1 MELIETIPLQN
12 GLRLT
17 IQDLSRRIAADT
29 VKVEISIQMKVKVE
43 ESFFASSD
51 DHRQLTDIFGDELTY
66 EHKLERTFVSDA
78 GRDRPRPA
86 AENVQGQFLQ
96 YLSSPNFA
104 RKMALSLLRDIK
116 GNPYKYRRALWPKSR
131 RINGAA
137 KTINGKRT
145 MTRDFFEELLA
156 GSEKPSR
163 YIGTEV
169 NAVRK
174 ENAAVRFALAF
185 PDTYEVGMSHLGL
198 QILYAVLNALPGVS
212 AERCFAPWPDGSA
225 SCVSAVFR

>member
-78 GRDRPRPA
+78 GRDA
-86 AENVQGQFLQ
+86 ARALLLKTFKDNSLQ

-116 GNPYKYRRALWPKSR
+116 GNPYKYRRAPL
-131 RINGAA
+131 A
-137 KTINGKRT
+137 
-145 MTRDFFEELLA
+145 EEPE
-156 GSEKPSR
+156 G
-163 YIGTEV
+163 
-169 NAVRK
+169 
-174 ENAAVRFALAF
+174 
-185 PDTYEVGMSHLGL
+185 
-198 QILYAVLNALPGVS
+198 
-212 AERCFAPWPDGSA
+212 
-225 SCVSAVFR
+225 